1 MKPRLLTVAIAMIL
15 PSCNNAINSHPDYK
29 YCFVSSSIVQRYYH
43 IKDYHISE
51 YADNICLDLTLFTS
65 GKNLRFCDSNLKFT
79 MTYDYEESRGF
90 AIE

>member
-1 MKPRLLTVAIAMIL
+1 MKPRLLTVAIAMLL
-15 PSCNNAINSHPDYK
+15 PSCGSNAEPHPDYQ

-51 YADNICLDLTLFTS
+51 YANNICLDLTLFTS